1 MANDIKQVTNVNG
14 GKFNLGDIEKA
25 AIRGVEQGKNA
36 IELLYGG
43 VHRETGDE
51 AFTIK
56 EDINF
61 LIFAGN
67 VTSSRV
73 ITLPVARAGR
83 HIKLF
88 WEVEQAGND
97 RVLIGT
103 TASRTLS
110 GVIPNLFKE
119 GTGYNDSSMALVGN
133 TGTSA
138 GAAPLLLFGRSRGTS
153 NGTSTSVAS
162 GDRLGGIFFTGAD
175 GTDIESL
182 AAVIQAKVDGTPG
195 SNDMPGRLEF
205 YTTPDGSEST
215 LERI

>member
-43 VHRETGDE
+43 VQRETGDE

-97 RVLIGT
+97 RVLTCAGSDTIG
-103 TASRTLS
+103 
-110 GVIPNLFKE
+110 
-119 GTGYNDSSMALVGN
+119 GN
-133 TGTSA
+133 I
-138 GAAPLLLFGRSRGTS
+138 F
-153 NGTSTSVAS
+153 TSVAGNAAGN
-162 GDRLGGIFFTGAD
+162 GDVVAVALSSTAITFVDDVNIGSEADLYCGAD
-175 GTDIESL
+175 GQWLISAHLVVD
-182 AAVIQAKVDGTPG
+182 AVG
-195 SNDMPGRLEF
+195 SVP
-205 YTTPDGSEST
+205 TVA
-215 LERI
+215 

>member
-43 VHRETGDE
+43 VQRETGDE

-97 RVLIGT
+97 RVLTCAGSDTIGGNIFTSVAGNAAGDGDVVSVTDGT
-103 TASRTLS
+103 TAITL
-110 GVIPNLFKE
+110 V
-119 GTGYNDSSMALVGN
+119 D
-133 TGTSA
+133 
-138 GAAPLLLFGRSRGTS
+138 
-153 NGTSTSVAS
+153 
-162 GDRLGGIFFTGAD
+162 
-175 GTDIESL
+175 DIN
-182 AAVIQAKVDGTPG
+182 I
-195 SNDMPGRLEF
+195 
-205 YTTPDGSEST
+205 GSELNCYCGVAGQWIVTGELIVDAVGSVPT
-215 LERI
+215 IA